1 MPTRRYKLSSK
12 NPYKISHY
20 KALELRYFCL
30 QYPEWKKLYR
40 EMNLDAPA
48 ISYDGIHVQNTQAN
62 KVEDTA
68 IRLKDLSYKIR
79 LVEETVHLTSPEME
93 KWLLKGVTTETNY
106 HELFFSDGIPC
117 CEKQYYILRRKFFWL
132 LSKER

>member
-1 MPTRRYKLSSK
+1 MPTRRYKVSDK

-30 QYPEWKKLYR
+30 QYPEWKR
-40 EMNLDAPA
+40 EYKELNLSAQGINITEKVQEERKDITSIKA
-48 ISYDGIHVQNTQAN
+48 I
-62 KVEDTA
+62 K
-68 IRLKDLSYKIR
+68 LKDLNSKIK
-79 LVEETVHLTSPEME
+79 LVEDTVHLTSPEIE
-93 KWLLKGVTTETNY
+93 QWLLKGVTTETNFQ
-106 HELFFSDGIPC
+106 HLSLIDGIPC